1 MINTSISPREIPRSN
16 LLVLWFNIAIIFLA
30 LLNGVSE
37 YLQGPVIDTP
47 ANSFGIWGSG
57 ILVLVILISFI
68 WPRGETSSTWMA
80 IVGIQLLMLIAIST
94 YSGLLLITFLFQV
107 VIIYT
112 IILLLLPV
120 QQIGTGIGLMLVG
133 SVVSILLD
141 IYWPLPRISLDRYV
155 LIILEAALGLVVL
168 TFIIFIVNQ
177 FRNFSHY
184 IKLLLVFSTLVIAPT
199 TIIGVVNIHTLNQSL
214 MDQANSNLLSLS
226 ERTTNILDSFI
237 STGLTNARVEAQ
249 SPALVDYLR
258 MVGRNELDPVKT
270 NNALLTL
277 TSLGHQNPIFILSY
291 ALLDINGRNVLDTN
305 PDNIGSME
313 HQYNYFLRTLGS
325 GVPYVTTILIPI
337 IDNIPSLYF
346 SSPVRDPQGKIIGV
360 LRTRYNAA
368 IIQQLVGEQ
377 KDQAG
382 QASFALLV
390 DENGIILA
398 NGQDPSNVFR
408 SLVSLNA
415 SNLLV
420 FQTTERLPKGTAD
433 DLYFAI
439 PDLERNLASGATTFT
454 ILTDKFGEANKN
466 GQVAAVAQMTNM
478 TWTVIS
484 LQNQSAFLAPIRTQI
499 KNSVLIIFVSVLV
512 FTGFGLGISRLLS
525 SPIESLTSAE
535 SRIKR
540 GDLRTEAVKE
550 SGDDIGAL
558 AQPLNNMTVRIH
570 NLAADIG
577 STASRIRNVDLLL
590 RQITRLIS
598 LRFGYYHVGIFL
610 LDPRNEF
617 AVLLASNSEGGQKML
632 ARGHKLKVGQTGIVG
647 FVTGHK
653 QPRIALDVGQD
664 AVFFDN
670 PDLPE
675 TRSEIALPL
684 LVGGKILGALDV
696 QSKQPSAFS
705 QEDAIT
711 LSVLADQIAIA
722 LENARLFEESQQ
734 TLETARR
741 AFGYITGKAWEKLL
755 QGQDIVGFT
764 GLSDETIIQTTENIG
779 SEALKAIDTGTTIQS
794 EDNANLYIPIKIREN
809 TIGVIRLDRSKSRQS
824 WPEEDIATANLIA
837 EQLGIALES
846 ARLYEEISQKAERE
860 TLISNTANRISSS
873 IEFDRIM
880 QATVEEIGH
889 IFEDSEVVLQLKQ
902 KNSD

>member
-1 MINTSISPREIPRSN
+1 MIN
-16 LLVLWFNIAIIFLA
+16 
-30 LLNGVSE
+30 
-37 YLQGPVIDTP
+37 
-47 ANSFGIWGSG
+47 
-57 ILVLVILISFI
+57 
-68 WPRGETSSTWMA
+68 SS
-80 IVGIQLLMLIAIST
+80 QSSLD
-94 YSGLLLITFLFQV
+94 
-107 VIIYT
+107 
-112 IILLLLPV
+112 LLPDTYRFSFKTWR
-120 QQIGTGIGLMLVG
+120 QSFLQR
-133 SVVSILLD
+133 IL
-141 IYWPLPRISLDRYV
+141 RISLIVGALFLLVSFLTATAPILLVIYSCAYIL
-155 LIILEAALGLVVL
+155 LIISSILRLPHQLKATFYLAVILALG
-168 TFIIFIVNQ
+168 
-177 FRNFSHY
+177 
-184 IKLLLVFSTLVIAPT
+184 
-199 TIIGVVNIHTLNQSL
+199 
-214 MDQANSNLLSLS
+214 
-226 ERTTNILDSFI
+226 I
-237 STGLTNARVEAQ
+237 SGLFENGLRGDARV
-249 SPALVDYLR
+249 
-258 MVGRNELDPVKT
+258 
-270 NNALLTL
+270 
-277 TSLGHQNPIFILSY
+277 
-291 ALLDINGRNVLDTN
+291 
-305 PDNIGSME
+305 
-313 HQYNYFLRTLGS
+313 
-325 GVPYVTTILIPI
+325 
-337 IDNIPSLYF
+337 
-346 SSPVRDPQGKIIGV
+346 
-360 LRTRYNAA
+360 
-368 IIQQLVGEQ
+368 
-377 KDQAG
+377 
-382 QASFALLV
+382 
-390 DENGIILA
+390 
-398 NGQDPSNVFR
+398 
-408 SLVSLNA
+408 
-415 SNLLV
+415 
-420 FQTTERLPKGTAD
+420 
-433 DLYFAI
+433 
-439 PDLERNLASGATTFT
+439 
-454 ILTDKFGEANKN
+454 
-466 GQVAAVAQMTNM
+466 
-478 TWTVIS
+478 W
-484 LQNQSAFLAPIRTQI
+484 
-499 KNSVLIIFVSVLV
+499 LIIFSILATLLLGSKIGLIANGINATTLIVFGWLILSSRIVILNSKMDLGTIDAWVMATLQNIGLV
-512 FTGFGLGISRLLS
+512 ALISAGISRLENDFQRAQATATTALETLQQERVGLDAL
-525 SPIESLTSAE
+525 IAE
-535 SRIKR
+535 RTK
-540 GDLRTEAVKE
+540 DLERRTLQLQA
-550 SGDDIGAL
+550 
-558 AQPLNNMTVRIH
+558 
-570 NLAADIG
+570 AADIG

-902 KNSD
+902 KNND